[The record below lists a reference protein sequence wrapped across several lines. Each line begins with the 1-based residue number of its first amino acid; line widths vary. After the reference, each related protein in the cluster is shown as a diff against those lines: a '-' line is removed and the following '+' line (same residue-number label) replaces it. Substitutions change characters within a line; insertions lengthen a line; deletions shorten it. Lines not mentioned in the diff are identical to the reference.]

1 MARKSL
7 KFLNATN
14 RKQNRQGQGASYRQ
28 KVTRGRDIPR
38 KNHYMP
44 LWANCYNLW
53 LAIALFTCMLVYCIA
68 ITKFGHY
75 LKSVESE
82 VCAYYCN
89 PSLSLM
95 HLRQGR
101 LYIAERGP
109 HWRYLCHYCSTS
121 A

>member
-1 MARKSL
+1 
-7 KFLNATN
+7 
-14 RKQNRQGQGASYRQ
+14 
-28 KVTRGRDIPR
+28 
-38 KNHYMP
+38 MP

-53 LAIALFTCMLVYCIA
+53 LAIALFTCMLTYCVV

-82 VCAYYCN
+82 VCSYYCN

-109 HWRYLCHYCSTS
+109 HWRYLCHYCSVRS
-121 A
+121 